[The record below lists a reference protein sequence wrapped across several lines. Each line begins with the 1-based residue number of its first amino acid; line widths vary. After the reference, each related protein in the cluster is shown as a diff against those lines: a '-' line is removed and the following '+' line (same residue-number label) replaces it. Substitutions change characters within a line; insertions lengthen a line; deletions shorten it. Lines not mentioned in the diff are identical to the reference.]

1 MKLFSVKKLY
11 FKNKILIFQTSLG
24 EDDCLQSLFS
34 TFEDS
39 TESYIVIREA
49 SRLRIYSEKGEEF
62 FVHLPIPLKTMWKSA
77 YGLILEGKIL
87 DSDHPDMLTP
97 KLLVLQHPLDDFTR
111 VVSKQNK
118 SLVEWKNNRHQLL
131 MVCENPSLAGK
142 LKYNISSP

>member
-1 MKLFSVKKLY
+1 MKLFSGEKLLIL
-11 FKNKILIFQTSLG
+11 KKILIFQTYLG

-39 TESYIVIREA
+39 KESYIVIREA

-111 VVSKQNK
+111 IVSKQNK

-142 LKYNISSP
+142 LN

>member
-1 MKLFSVKKLY
+1 
-11 FKNKILIFQTSLG
+11 
-24 EDDCLQSLFS
+24 
-34 TFEDS
+34 
-39 TESYIVIREA
+39 
-49 SRLRIYSEKGEEF
+49 
-62 FVHLPIPLKTMWKSA
+62 MWKSA

-111 VVSKQNK
+111 IVSKQNK

-142 LKYNISSP
+142 LNLKSMILLTFFKIYFHFQYLMILIWDYILFGW